1 MKPVKG
7 KANLKCVF
15 GHCQI
20 CHYEASQR
28 SIKFQTLFWSL
39 YNMIDIMKPVKG
51 KANFKHVLVIVRDVI
66 IKLVKG
72 KAHFKHVVV
81 IVIDIILD

>member
-1 MKPVKG
+1 
-7 KANLKCVF
+7 
-15 GHCQI
+15 
-20 CHYEASQR
+20 
-28 SIKFQTLFWSL
+28 
-39 YNMIDIMKPVKG
+39 MIDIMKPVKG